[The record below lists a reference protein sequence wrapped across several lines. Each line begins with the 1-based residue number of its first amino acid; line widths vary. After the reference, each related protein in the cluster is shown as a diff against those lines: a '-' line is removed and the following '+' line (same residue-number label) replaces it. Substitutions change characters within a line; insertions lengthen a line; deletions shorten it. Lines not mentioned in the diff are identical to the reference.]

1 MDWTSEAFAVQLPEF
16 LNLGTGFNKYFTA
29 VPALTEE
36 LKEAAYRIRHEVY
49 CRELGFEP
57 LRENGIETDA
67 CDAHSE
73 HCLLRSISTGEY
85 VGCIRLVFAN
95 PEEPLSPFPFEKICA
110 ATLDQSIVDSLRNR
124 RHRIAEISRLAVIS
138 RFRRRKGET
147 RAPIGLSDSDFGSPE
162 HPRFPYIPVG
172 LYLGMLTLARRHSIE
187 TLFVLTEPRL
197 AKHLSRLGVKIQQIG
212 GPVEHRGTRIP
223 SMMQV
228 DSIIEGLNF
237 LVRPLYN
244 VILNEINSAYDRR
257 KL

>member
-1 MDWTSEAFAVQLPEF
+1 MTDPIRTDDRA
-16 LNLGTGFNKYFTA
+16 
-29 VPALTEE
+29 EE
-36 LKEAAYRIRHEVY
+36 SA
-49 CRELGFEP
+49 
-57 LRENGIETDA
+57 
-67 CDAHSE
+67 
-73 HCLLRSISTGEY
+73 
-85 VGCIRLVFAN
+85 
-95 PEEPLSPFPFEKICA
+95 A
-110 ATLDQSIVDSLRNR
+110 ATGSSAMNSAYQ
-124 RHRIAEISRLAVIS
+124 E
-138 RFRRRKGET
+138 RRRRLFKGET
-147 RAPIGLSDSDFGSPE
+147 RAPIGLLDSDFGSPE